1 MHLSSLT
8 LTAFRNYDHLTL
20 PDLSSGFIAFA
31 GHNGAGK
38 TNILEAISL
47 LSPGRGMRN
56 AEISDIQQREYCRPD
71 EGREPDVARSRP
83 SPGRQDSPWAIHAR
97 IMGRY
102 GPQDI
107 GLGMDTVKNRRITRV
122 NGAPVKSQ
130 ADLAELI
137 RCVWLTPL
145 QDRLFID
152 GASAR
157 RKLIDRWIFIADPA
171 HAGRMIRLERL
182 LSERNRLLS
191 MSRVD
196 PLWIDAVEA
205 DLAATAVAV
214 MSARIDYLDRLRGSI
229 ARSTSIHFPAP
240 TFRMAGFMDDMIGS
254 VPAVMAEKYYLDRLR
269 ETRASDASAEAT
281 TMGPHRV
288 DIHVE
293 YAAKNMPAHVCSTGE
308 QKALLFSLF
317 LAHTR
322 LIRDECGEAPLILLD
337 EITAHLDPARRAAL
351 FDHLRDLG
359 AQVFLTATTSDQF
372 TDIPSAQI
380 FNVTDGL
387 VSPTKDIQGNSL
399 SPRAGIGLG

>member
-20 PDLSSGFIAFA
+20 SDLSSSFIAFA

-56 AEISDIQQREYCRPD
+56 AEIADIQQKGVIPTKA
-71 EGREPDVARSRP
+71 GT
-83 SPGRQDSPWAIHAR
+83 SPALDPRLHGDDTHPWAIHAR
-97 IMGRY
+97 MMGRY
-102 GPQDI
+102 GPQEI
-107 GLGMDTVKNRRITRV
+107 GLGMDAIKNRRITRV

-130 ADLAELI
+130 ADLAELV

-157 RKLIDRWIFIADPA
+157 RKLIDRWIFTADPA
-171 HAGRMIRLERL
+171 HAGRMTRLERL

-191 MSRVD
+191 MPRVD
-196 PLWIDAVEA
+196 PLWIDAVDA
-205 DLAATAVAV
+205 DLATTSIAV
-214 MSARIDYLDRLRGSI
+214 MSARVDYLDRLRGSV
-229 ARSTSIHFPAP
+229 ARTNTLHFPTP
-240 TFRMAGFMDDMIGS
+240 TFHMTGFMDDMIGS
-254 VPAVMAEKYYLDRLR
+254 VPAVAAEKYYLDRLHDN
-269 ETRASDASAEAT
+269 RARDAGVEAT

-288 DIHVE
+288 DIQVE
-293 YAAKNMPAHVCSTGE
+293 YPDKNMPAHACSTGE

-322 LIRDECGEAPLILLD
+322 LIRDECGEAPIILLD
-337 EITAHLDPARRAAL
+337 EITAHLDPDRRAAL
-351 FDHLRDLG
+351 FDTLRNLG
-359 AQVFLTATTSDQF
+359 AQVFLTATTADQF
-372 TDIPSAQI
+372 NDIPSAQI
-380 FNVTDGL
+380 FNVENG
-387 VSPTKDIQGNSL
+387 VVYPFIKDRIYYTS
-399 SPRAGIGLG
+399 